1 MTDDLPKILD
11 ACCGSRMFW
20 FDKENP
26 NVLFVDHRFEEF
38 TACDGRSVKVH
49 PDLVA
54 DFTNL
59 PFKDNSFKLV
69 VFDPPHDMYAG
80 RNSFTAQKYGNL
92 NKDTW
97 REDLKKGFEECLRV
111 VDTYGIIIFKWNE
124 LRVTVKEILD
134 VIETQPLF
142 GHKSGRQNKTH
153 WMAFM
158 KLPEMA

>member
-1 MTDDLPKILD
+1 
-11 ACCGSRMFW
+11 GSRMFW